1 MEPASQP
8 LAAGGPERL
17 DLGAVWRRFLPD
29 FLAAHPRLPAR
40 VRRILQRMS
49 LCRSGALGHTVYRC
63 QSCGQRQALPLG
75 CGDRHCPGCQASQ
88 ARHWLEQQLRWLLP
102 VPYFHLVFTLPRPLH
117 PLLLWNQAALY
128 KLLFQAAS
136 ESLLEMARSRWRGT
150 PGFIV
155 VLHTWGQQ
163 LNYHPHLHVIITAG
177 ALSDDGQQWHRP
189 KQTHYLFPEAA
200 LAALFRGKFLAG
212 LRSAVGAGPAC
223 RPLQLRWPKGLSAKA
238 LQPLYQT
245 KWRVYLKRP
254 FGGPEQ
260 VLRYLAHYTH
270 RVAIANSR
278 LRAIDAPKGTVRF
291 AYRDYADGSRSKTL
305 ELSGIEFI
313 TRFCRH
319 LLPPGFTKIRH
330 YGILGNNRKVTAI
343 PQARLLLHSRS
354 TLKLLLGLL
363 ALQTAPRPAPMQCP
377 HCQTGAM
384 RWEALV
390 TPWGTWR
397 VRPRLNDS
405 S

>member
-1 MEPASQP
+1 MESACSH
-8 LAAGGPERL
+8 LAGGREGL
-17 DLGAVWRRFLPD
+17 DIGAVLRHFLPS

-40 VRRILQRMS
+40 VRRILERMS
-49 LCRSGALGHTVYRC
+49 LCRSGSLGHTVYRC
-63 QSCGQRQALPLG
+63 RGCGHLEALPLG
-75 CGDRHCPGCQASQ
+75 CGDRHCPSCQASH

-117 PLLLWNQAALY
+117 LLLLWNQAALY
-128 KLLFQAAS
+128 KLFFEAAS
-136 ESLLEMARSRWRGT
+136 ESLLELARSRWQAT
-150 PGFIV
+150 PGLTA

-163 LNYHPHLHVIITAG
+163 LNYHPHLHVIMSAG
-177 ALSDDGQQWHRP
+177 ALSDDGQQWHRS
-189 KQTHYLFPEAA
+189 KQQRYLFAEAA

-212 LRSAVGAGPAC
+212 LRA
-223 RPLQLRWPKGLSAKA
+223 LKLRWPKGLSRKT
-238 LQPLYQT
+238 LEPLYQT

-260 VLRYLAHYTH
+260 VLRYLANYTH

-278 LRAIDAPKGTVRF
+278 LRAIDEKNGMVTF
-291 AYRDYADGSRSKTL
+291 AYRDYADGSRIKTL
-305 ELSGIEFI
+305 ELDGVEFI

-319 LLPPGFTKIRH
+319 LLPQGFTKIRH

-343 PQARLLLHSRS
+343 PQVRLLLHSRA
-354 TLKLLLGLL
+354 TVKLLLALL
-363 ALQTAPRPAPMQCP
+363 ALQTTPPPAPLQCFR
-377 HCQTGAM
+377 CQSGTM
-384 RWEALV
+384 RLQAVV

-397 VRPRLNDS
+397 VRPLLNDS